1 MARGCPLLRVARTFL
16 SRGATSENDPACV
29 KTRASRECAE
39 LFSPLSSLRLCCQC
53 CSFPIQ
59 RNRDKISMR
68 KFDVGIFT
76 QPRPGADLR
85 DECCTCPPPGP
96 HHQCA
101 FSTASTDVTPAIIEP
116 VIATS
121 AGT

>member
-1 MARGCPLLRVARTFL
+1 M
-16 SRGATSENDPACV
+16 GAKQTSPMPVSTSENDPGCV

-68 KFDVGIFT
+68 KFDVGVFT
-76 QPRPGADLR
+76 QPRPEADQR
-85 DECCTCPPPGP
+85 GRAMSCGGVRIVPFRSAGFRAYHDFRG
-96 HHQCA
+96 
-101 FSTASTDVTPAIIEP
+101 STAELE
-116 VIATS
+116 
-121 AGT
+121 